1 MCAKVRALLQDQE
14 RRLLIHELVALHARK
29 CTSQHALCSIAECA
43 DIKHELRNRKSTA
56 AFNDARLRMMAGK
69 GTAALSI
76 STPIPAPASALSL
89 PLPSS
94 SPRSRAGINMFHL
107 LNHTASDCAEMQE
120 ELMKITS
127 RLASLCAALSITH
140 GSDAV
145 VVLKRDTETRI
156 RNEIQELIRTS
167 SKIGVL
173 EEIPWDVHRELYVM
187 SKTLSAIRQLQL
199 QPATPVSCSAV
210 ATFASAAVVG

>member
-1 MCAKVRALLQDQE
+1 
-14 RRLLIHELVALHARK
+14 
-29 CTSQHALCSIAECA
+29 
-43 DIKHELRNRKSTA
+43 
-56 AFNDARLRMMAGK
+56 
-69 GTAALSI
+69 
-76 STPIPAPASALSL
+76 
-89 PLPSS
+89 
-94 SPRSRAGINMFHL
+94 
-107 LNHTASDCAEMQE
+107 MQE
-120 ELMKITS
+120 DLMKITA

-156 RNEIQELIRTS
+156 RNETRELIRTS

-199 QPATPVSCSAV
+199 QPATPVSCSAD